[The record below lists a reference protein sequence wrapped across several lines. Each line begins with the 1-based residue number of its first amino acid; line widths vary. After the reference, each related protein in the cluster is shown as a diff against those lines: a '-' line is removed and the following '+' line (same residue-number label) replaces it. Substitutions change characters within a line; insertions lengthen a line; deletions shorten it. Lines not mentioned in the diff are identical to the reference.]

1 MDRLWDLFLE
11 GDVRALIGI
20 MYNHITMWRYS
31 QSFNIQML
39 NFDGRVR
46 KRKDAEKEKF

>member
-11 GDVRALIGI
+11 ADVRAVIGI
-20 MYNHITMWRYS
+20 MYNHIMMWRYS
-31 QSFNIQML
+31 QMQ